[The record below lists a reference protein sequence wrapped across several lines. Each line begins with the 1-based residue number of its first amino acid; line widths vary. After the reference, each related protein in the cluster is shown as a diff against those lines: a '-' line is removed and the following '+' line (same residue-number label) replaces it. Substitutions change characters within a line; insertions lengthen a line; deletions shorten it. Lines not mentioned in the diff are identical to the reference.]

1 MLIHYE
7 NKPSMPNLWDEFL
20 ENGLFGD
27 VYRSSRLSSLP
38 SANIIE
44 EKERFLIELAAPG
57 LEKEDFR
64 ISLSEKVL
72 SISVEK
78 EEKSEENKDNYA
90 RKEFSYTSFKRGFNI
105 PDTIQTDKIRA
116 EYENGILQLALPKKE
131 EAIVKPPK
139 EIKIS

>member
-7 NKPSMPNLWDEFL
+7 NKPSMPNLWDEFFG
-20 ENGLFGD
+20 NGLLGD
-27 VYRSSRLSSLP
+27 VYRNSRMSSLP
-38 SANIIE
+38 SANIID
-44 EKERFLIELAAPG
+44 EKERFLVELAAPG
-57 LEKEDFR
+57 LEKEDFK
-64 ISLSEKVL
+64 ISLAENVL

-105 PDTIQTDKIRA
+105 PDTIQTEKIRA

>member
-105 PDTIQTDKIRA
+105 PETIQTDKIRA